1 MPAGQFLMG
10 SPEDEPYRY
19 DNEGPRHEVAIP
31 RTFALGKY
39 EVTREEFAAFVRSTG
54 LDWPAPDYSQTDR
67 DPAVNVSWNWAKQYV
82 EWLSEQTGHAYR
94 LPTEAEWEYAL
105 RAGTTSATPWGE
117 GWDGSCD
124 YANAWYREDKEECG
138 DVYEDT
144 SPAGTFRP
152 NEFGL
157 YDMSGN
163 VWEWVEDCWHG
174 GYSGA
179 PSDGSAWTTDCDD
192 SRVMRGG
199 AAFLSPWDGRSAFR
213 IGRTPGED
221 NRHLYRFGFR
231 VVMTLE

>member
-1 MPAGQFLMG
+1 MTPLSGAIASDGAKRTLLWIGGLVIVSVASITMFACQSTPGPGETFQDCSDCPELVVVPPGQFLMG

-105 RAGTTSATPWGE
+105 RAGTTSATP
-117 GWDGSCD
+117 
-124 YANAWYREDKEECG
+124 
-138 DVYEDT
+138 
-144 SPAGTFRP
+144 
-152 NEFGL
+152 
-157 YDMSGN
+157 
-163 VWEWVEDCWHG
+163 
-174 GYSGA
+174 
-179 PSDGSAWTTDCDD
+179 
-192 SRVMRGG
+192 
-199 AAFLSPWDGRSAFR
+199 
-213 IGRTPGED
+213 
-221 NRHLYRFGFR
+221 
-231 VVMTLE
+231 